1 MKIYKDSKE
10 LPFLIYKKIM
20 QTGDFLYMI
29 KGYENGDEVEADPEK
44 LSVLK
49 TQLEDKFNDLIT
61 DFVISINAVNEDLQ
75 NQSNYFVATLEFNK
89 LSVAINL
96 IEDIQK
102 RIALAGDVT
111 LPEDLQKEISDII
124 SEILEGIKV
133 QRDLNLEKQKE
144 KLIEKMS
151 VHESNILKYDE
162 IINKEKDSE
171 TDNDLDKQFI
181 NVCLG
186 LEIPFPDENKI
197 SLYQFSIMIDKAVE
211 KAKALEKINSK

>member
-29 KGYENGDEVEADPEK
+29 KGYEDGDEVESDPEK
-44 LSVLK
+44 LSVLQD
-49 TQLEDKFNDLIT
+49 QLEEKFNNLIT

-102 RIALAGDVT
+102 RIDLAGGIT
-111 LPEDLQKEISDII
+111 LPEDLQKEITNHI

-133 QRDLNLEKQKE
+133 QRDPDLNIQKE
-144 KLIEKMS
+144 KLIEKLS

-162 IINKEKDSE
+162 IINREKDSE

-186 LEIPFPDENKI
+186 LEIPFPDESKI
-197 SLYQFSIMIDKAVE
+197 SLYQFSIMIDKAAE

>member
-29 KGYENGDEVEADPEK
+29 KGYEDGDEVEADPEE
-44 LSVLK
+44 
-49 TQLEDKFNDLIT
+49 LEGKFNDLIT

-75 NQSNYFVATLEFNK
+75 NQSNYFIATLEFNK
-89 LSVAINL
+89 LSVAVNL
-96 IEDIQK
+96 IDDIQK
-102 RIALAGDVT
+102 RISLAGNIV
-111 LPEDLQKEISDII
+111 LPEDLQKEIASNI

-133 QRDLNLEKQKE
+133 ERDPDLEKQKE
-144 KLIEKMS
+144 KLFEKMS

-162 IINKEKDSE
+162 IMNKDNESE

-186 LEIPFPDENKI
+186 LEIPFPDESKI
-197 SLYQFSIMIDKAVE
+197 SLYQFSIMIDKALE
-211 KAKALEKINSK
+211 RAKALEQINKK